1 MATHAMLKGRSSAM
15 HAASSRLRRFAG
27 ATIAAAVLA
36 LAATPASAQTVT
48 PDSEIIQ
55 GLQGVTANDPGISA
69 AILRQMAQQ
78 SLAQN
83 PGIPYQQPD
92 LVRKLNQLAQ
102 ITVQIQFALN
112 SPIIRPESYA
122 TLGSIA
128 DAMHHPMLWN
138 YKFLVVGNTDATGTR
153 EHNLRLSQ
161 ERADA
166 IAQALVTLFRIAP
179 NRLEAVGL
187 GQEALQEPQ
196 HPDSPINRRVQIFNI
211 GTVKPMPAAQ

>member
-1 MATHAMLKGRSSAM
+1 MADHAMPKGRKSAM
-15 HAASSRLRRFAG
+15 STYLRRYAG
-27 ATIAAAVLA
+27 PAMLAAALTLVAAPAA
-36 LAATPASAQTVT
+36 LRAQTVT
-48 PDSEIIQ
+48 SDAQIIQ
-55 GLQGVTANDPGISA
+55 GLQSVTSDDPGISA
-69 AILRQMAQQ
+69 ALLRQMAQQ
-78 SLAQN
+78 SIAQN
-83 PGIPYQQPD
+83 PGIPTQTPN
-92 LVRKLNQLAQ
+92 LVQKLNQLAQ

-153 EHNLRLSQ
+153 EYNLRLSQ

-166 IAQALVTLFRIAP
+166 IVQALVTLFRVAP

-187 GQEALQEPQ
+187 GQEALQDPSK
-196 HPDSPINRRVQIFNI
+196 PDAAVNRRVQIYNI

>member
-1 MATHAMLKGRSSAM
+1 MAGQSKLREESSAM
-15 HAASSRLRRFAG
+15 SSHLRRFARP
-27 ATIAAAVLA
+27 AILAAALA
-36 LAATPASAQTVT
+36 FGTVPGAHAQTT
-48 PDSEIIQ
+48 ISDAQIIQ
-55 GLQGVTANDPGISA
+55 GLQGVTTDDPGISA
-69 AILRQMAQQ
+69 ALLRQMAQQ
-78 SLAQN
+78 SIAQN
-83 PGIPYQQPD
+83 PGIPVQTPN
-92 LVRKLNQLAQ
+92 LVQKLNQLAQ

-153 EHNLRLSQ
+153 EYNLKLSQ

-166 IAQALVTLFRIAP
+166 IVQALVTLFRIAP

-187 GQEALQEPQ
+187 GQEALQDPQ
-196 HPDSPINRRVQIFNI
+196 HPDAAVNRRVQIYNI
-211 GTVKPMPAAQ
+211 GTVKPMPTAQ

>member
-1 MATHAMLKGRSSAM
+1 MAKIPTY
-15 HAASSRLRRFAG
+15 LRRLAG
-27 ATIAAAVLA
+27 PAVLA
-36 LAATPASAQTVT
+36 AALALIAAPAAVRAQTAIS
-48 PDSEIIQ
+48 DSEIIQ
-55 GLQGVTANDPGISA
+55 GLQGVTSNDPGISA
-69 AILRQMAQQ
+69 ALLRQMAQQ
-78 SLAQN
+78 SIAQN
-83 PGIPYQQPD
+83 PGIPISSTPD
-92 LVRKLNQLAQ
+92 LVRRLNQLAQ

-153 EHNLRLSQ
+153 EYNLRLSQ

-166 IAQALVTLFRIAP
+166 IVQALVTLFRIAP

-196 HPDSPINRRVQIFNI
+196 QARTAPINRRVQIYNV